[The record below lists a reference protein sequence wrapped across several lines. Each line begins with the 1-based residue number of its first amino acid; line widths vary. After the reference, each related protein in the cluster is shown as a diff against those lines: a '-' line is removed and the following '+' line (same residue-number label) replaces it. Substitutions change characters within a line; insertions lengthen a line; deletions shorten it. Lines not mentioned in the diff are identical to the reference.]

1 MGARA
6 VVARV
11 IGWLLVAAVASGVA
25 LRWSTVNRP
34 LLIGLVGVLGLVLIA
49 PLAVAVGTAWWTGS
63 RPLRWAAALVVLAYL
78 GTFGN
83 VRAVIGCGPAG
94 PAEGDLRIFVQN
106 VYVGQADP
114 AAVAAA
120 MVASGADVAVLVE
133 AWPPFRD
140 ALARQPG
147 VDVFSYRL
155 SVPGF
160 DDGEIAVWSRW
171 PLDDAA
177 GERLSTRPFVRAVVQ
192 APAGPFTIG
201 AVHTAAPV
209 NEAEVTHWTGGLDG
223 LGLLDRSAPIVLAG
237 DFNATI
243 DHAQFRRLLE
253 NGWTDVHTA
262 KGCGFDQTWP
272 ASGGLGIP
280 LMRLDHVL
288 VSDHF
293 EVKAVEVGPAN
304 GSDHK
309 SVVATIHLRPG

>member
-1 MGARA
+1 MT
-6 VVARV
+6 
-11 IGWLLVAAVASGVA
+11 GWLLAAAVAAGII

-34 LLIGLVGVLGLVLIA
+34 LLIGLVGVLGLALLA
-49 PLAVAVGTAWWTGS
+49 PLAALAGTAWRTGS
-63 RPLRWAAALVVLAYL
+63 RPLRGAAALLVLAYL

-83 VRAVIGCGPAG
+83 VRAVIGCGADSPAD
-94 PAEGDLRIFVQN
+94 GDVRIFLQN

-160 DDGEIAVWSRW
+160 EDSEIAVWSRW
-171 PLDDAA
+171 PLADVT
-177 GERLSTRPFVRAVVQ
+177 GERLSTRPFVRAEVQ
-192 APAGPFTIG
+192 TPAGPFTIG
-201 AVHTAAPV
+201 AIHTAAPTSDR
-209 NEAEVTHWTGGLDG
+209 EVANWSDGLAG
-223 LGLLDRSAPIVLAG
+223 LGLIDRSEPIVLAG

-253 NGWTDVHTA
+253 NGWTDVHTT

-272 ASGGLGIP
+272 VGRGIGIP
-280 LMRLDHVL
+280 VMRLDHVL
-288 VSDHF
+288 VSDQF

-309 SVVATIHLRPG
+309 SVIATIHLR

>member
-6 VVARV
+6 WVARV
-11 IGWLLVAAVASGVA
+11 IGWLLAAMVAGGVA

-34 LLIGLVGVLGLVLIA
+34 LLIGLVGVLGIALVL
-49 PLAVAVGTAWWTGS
+49 PVAVLIGTAWGTRS
-63 RPLRWAAALVVLAYL
+63 RPLRLGAALVALAYL
-78 GTFGN
+78 ATFTN
-83 VRAVIGCGPAG
+83 VRAVIGCGADAA
-94 PAEGDLRIFVQN
+94 AEGDVRIFEQN
-106 VYVGQADP
+106 VYLGQADP

-120 MVASGADVAVLVE
+120 MLASGADLAVLVE
-133 AWPPFRD
+133 AFPPFID

-160 DDGEIAVWSRW
+160 EEGEIAVWSRW
-171 PLDDAA
+171 PLQDAS
-177 GERLSTRPFVRAVVQ
+177 GELLSTRPFIRARVQ

-209 NEAEVTHWTGGLDG
+209 NDFEVGNWANELAA
-223 LGLLDRSAPIVLAG
+223 LGLLDRSEPIVLAG

-243 DHAQFRRLLE
+243 DHAQFRSLLE
-253 NGWTDVHTA
+253 NGWTDVHTT
-262 KGCGFDQTWP
+262 KGCGPDLTWP
-272 ASGGLGIP
+272 TNRGLAIP
-280 LMRLDHVL
+280 AMRLDHVL

-293 EVKAVEVGPAN
+293 KVKGVEVGQAN

-309 SVVATIHLRPG
+309 PVIATIHLR

>member
-1 MGARA
+1 MDARA
-6 VVARV
+6 AVARV
-11 IGWLLVAAVASGVA
+11 TGWLLAAAVAAGIA

-34 LLIGLVGVLGLVLIA
+34 LLIGLIGVLGLVLVA
-49 PLAVAVGTAWWTGS
+49 PLAALIGTAWRTGS
-63 RPLRWAAALVVLAYL
+63 RPLRWAAALVALAYL

-83 VRAVIGCGPAG
+83 VRAVIGCGADSPAD
-94 PAEGDLRIFVQN
+94 GDVRIFVQN

-171 PLDDAA
+171 PLEDAT
-177 GERLSTRPFVRAVVQ
+177 GERLSSRPFVRAEVQ

-201 AVHTAAPV
+201 AVHTAAPTD
-209 NEAEVTHWTGGLDG
+209 EREVANWSGGLAA
-223 LGLLDRSAPIVLAG
+223 LGLIDRSAPIVLAG

-243 DHAQFRRLLE
+243 DHAQFRNLLE
-253 NGWTDVHTA
+253 NGWSDVHTT

-272 ASGGLGIP
+272 AGRGIGVP
-280 LMRLDHVL
+280 VMRLDHVL

-293 EVKAVEVGPAN
+293 EVKAVELGPAN

-309 SVVATIHLRPG
+309 PVITTIHLR